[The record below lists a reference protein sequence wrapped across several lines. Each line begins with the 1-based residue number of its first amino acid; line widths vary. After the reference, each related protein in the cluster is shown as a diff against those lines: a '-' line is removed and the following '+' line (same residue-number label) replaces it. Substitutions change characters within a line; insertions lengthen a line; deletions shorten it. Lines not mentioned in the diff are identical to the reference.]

1 MNEQGPCQNRNFD
14 NTVYHFAT
22 KTNLTPKS
30 EAEHFPTENC
40 FGAQNEKLN
49 TQTHADSLLQGP
61 NCPNPRKAK
70 HLVDPTLHI
79 SENKKNN
86 CSEIIN

>member
-22 KTNLTPKS
+22 KTNLNTQTH
-30 EAEHFPTENC
+30 AENC
-40 FGAQNEKLN
+40 FVAQNEKLN